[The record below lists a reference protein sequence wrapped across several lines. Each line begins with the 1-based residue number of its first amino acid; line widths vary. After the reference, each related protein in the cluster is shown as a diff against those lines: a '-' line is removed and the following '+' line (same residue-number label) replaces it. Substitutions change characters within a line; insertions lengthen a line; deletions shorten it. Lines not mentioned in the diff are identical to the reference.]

1 MEAFREPADTESS
14 KIARRIIWKVLE
26 NTFFTV
32 RLSAGSS
39 LELRKFYPQK
49 YTQVYFLFTHSQIKS
64 AVSSIDFVASTS
76 IRRIPFPFSPLYSFI
91 IAS

>member
-1 MEAFREPADTESS
+1 MEPAVTESS
-14 KIARRIIWKVLE
+14 TIERRRILNVLE

-39 LELRKFYPQK
+39 LELREFLTQK
-49 YTQVYFLFTHSQIKS
+49 WSPAYFPFTHSHIKS
-64 AVSSIDFVASTS
+64 AISSIDFVASTS

-91 IAS
+91 TAS